1 MVLKKISAIIFDLDN
16 TLYSEE
22 KFYYEYFKIFCKKF
36 NYPFKKFILKFNIK
50 KQIFKIDILKNALLR
65 INRYN
70 KINHDKSFKLLISF
84 KSEIK
89 LFKGVLNTLSF
100 LRKNNIKIGI
110 LTNGSIQLQKKKIK
124 DQNIEKK
131 IDKIVY
137 AKKFK
142 KQKPYS
148 YSFIGILKLLRIKP
162 HDVIFIGDNYN
173 TDMVG
178 AKKLNLYTIHFSKK
192 GKTGKNVNKVAKN
205 FNEIKNILKKFI

>member
-110 LTNGSIQLQKKKIK
+110 LTNGSIQLQK
-124 DQNIEKK
+124 
-131 IDKIVY
+131 
-137 AKKFK
+137 
-142 KQKPYS
+142 
-148 YSFIGILKLLRIKP
+148 
-162 HDVIFIGDNYN
+162 
-173 TDMVG
+173 
-178 AKKLNLYTIHFSKK
+178 
-192 GKTGKNVNKVAKN
+192 
-205 FNEIKNILKKFI
+205 